1 MRTTE
6 ITMSD
11 PALSQLAGMMKLRG
25 KWFLPEQAGGPDE
38 FIRARKE
45 WEERG
50 LARLDFDGSLHPS
63 PRFARMLYNLT
74 HTDRALLYE
83 NGEEKTLFLKGP
95 VDILMLKRREGEREW
110 KLALR
115 PFHEVSRWILE
126 LADRSFS
133 GRILFLGEA
142 GREPDCRVL
151 DPEGKENRERREFL
165 GNCLQTFYLGQQENG
180 VLTVGKNEKEGEEHA

>member
-6 ITMSD
+6 VTMSD
-11 PALSQLAGMMKLRG
+11 PALSQLAGMLKLTG

-50 LARLDFDGSLHPS
+50 LACLDFDGSLHPS
-63 PRFARMLYNLT
+63 PRFARMLYNLA
-74 HTDRALLYE
+74 HTDRALMYE

-95 VDILMLKRREGEREW
+95 VDILMLKRKEGEAEW

-115 PFHEVSRWILE
+115 PFHEVSRWVLE

-133 GRILFLGEA
+133 GRLLFLGED

-151 DPEGKENRERREFL
+151 EPEGKEKRERREFL
-165 GNCLQTFYLGQQENG
+165 GSCLQAFYFRQQENKA
-180 VLTVGKNEKEGEEHA
+180 LTAGEKEKEGEEYA